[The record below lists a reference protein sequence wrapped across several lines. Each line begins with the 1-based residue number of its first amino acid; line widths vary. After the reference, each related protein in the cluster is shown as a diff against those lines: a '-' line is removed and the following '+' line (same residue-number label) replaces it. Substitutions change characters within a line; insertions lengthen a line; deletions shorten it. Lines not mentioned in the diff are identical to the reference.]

1 MASPLSPSPDINVP
15 IASIAL
21 IVLLASLC
29 ITFSTTLHT
38 FSCHFGNWTS
48 PRLQRLA
55 LRITLLPL
63 VYSVTFLLASVEPCL
78 INAAEVLNSFFECYC
93 LYVLFSYM
101 TLSLSVSMC
110 RSELGNY
117 ISRLELDELMSGGAL
132 GGVGVRDGNDDKGYN
147 NNITNKLAND
157 SGYGG
162 NNKSNNEYSYIEV
175 EESVVNSA
183 DDVDKTWAGYY
194 GSFHGSFNNNDV
206 SSIHNNNKSSTSEG
220 VTGLIKS
227 NCSTCWAKLRVR
239 MSKAIFGD
247 TAKKQFSNIRLFVL
261 QAVYLKP
268 TLLAISSYFKDYTDY
283 VILSKIFRVSACLTL
298 VVSMISLL
306 YYYNVLRHV
315 LKDIHGGRSSV
326 GAQIFLVKIIVFA
339 LALQYI
345 VIEGGLETT
354 ENWFDETFDYR
365 VYSDTDRR

>member
-1 MASPLSPSPDINVP
+1 MDYQSIPSDAAVPPVGAPSSITPTMASPLSPSPDINVP

-78 INAAEVLNSFFECYC
+78 INVAEVRNLALNCEDEAHPRREHRILTRILTSQVLNSFFECYC

-117 ISRLELDELMSGGAL
+117 ISKLELDELMSGGAL

-147 NNITNKLAND
+147 NNATNKLANN

-194 GSFHGSFNNNDV
+194 GSFHG
-206 SSIHNNNKSSTSEG
+206 
-220 VTGLIKS
+220 
-227 NCSTCWAKLRVR
+227 R
-239 MSKAIFGD
+239 
-247 TAKKQFSNIRLFVL
+247 
-261 QAVYLKP
+261 
-268 TLLAISSYFKDYTDY
+268 
-283 VILSKIFRVSACLTL
+283 
-298 VVSMISLL
+298 
-306 YYYNVLRHV
+306 
-315 LKDIHGGRSSV
+315 
-326 GAQIFLVKIIVFA
+326 
-339 LALQYI
+339 
-345 VIEGGLETT
+345 
-354 ENWFDETFDYR
+354 
-365 VYSDTDRR
+365 